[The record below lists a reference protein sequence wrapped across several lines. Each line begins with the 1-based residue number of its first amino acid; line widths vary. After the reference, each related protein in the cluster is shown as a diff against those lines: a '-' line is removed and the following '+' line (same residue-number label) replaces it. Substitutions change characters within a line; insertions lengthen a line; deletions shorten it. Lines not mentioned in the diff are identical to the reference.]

1 MEPHDKTGYSL
12 ANSKMSP
19 CRNSPPPMGDAGL
32 ASPLWRTELGQLT
45 SSLLCPERLD
55 VLYVKSQ
62 NQICKGTHLARR
74 TNGIPA
80 TCTKEARLTRL
91 PPIPGNKLGMEGQCC
106 SWGWTSKP
114 GKPQE
119 QLVKGLARKERSYS
133 AAKQN
138 RACSSCYHDWL
149 FPPSVTQSQGKIC
162 KRLPPQDQRLLEL
175 SQELPGHFLLL
186 NVSIMNEK

>member
-1 MEPHDKTGYSL
+1 MFTKTKYNPTTPGCLRGVHPYHMEAHDKTGYYL
-12 ANSKMSP
+12 ANRKMSP
-19 CRNSPPPMGDAGL
+19 CRNSPPTMGDAGL
-32 ASPLWRTELGQLT
+32 ASPLWRTGLGQLT

-74 TNGIPA
+74 TNCIPA

-91 PPIPGNKLGMEGQCC
+91 PPIPGNELGMEGPCC

-119 QLVKGLARKERSYS
+119 QLVKDWRGRSARIPQPNKTEPAAPVTTIGYS
-133 AAKQN
+133 
-138 RACSSCYHDWL
+138 H
-149 FPPSVTQSQGKIC
+149 
-162 KRLPPQDQRLLEL
+162 PQ
-175 SQELPGHFLLL
+175 
-186 NVSIMNEK
+186 